1 MNYKQIC
8 LTLVTLLLFYL
19 IIQTFQS
26 ETEVLITKTVSEELR
41 PPLINKI
48 INDINVKLWGY
59 KVVKEYPHDTKA
71 FTQGLEIYDNQLFE
85 GTGLHSRSQL
95 RQVNLTT
102 GGIIRKTSLKPQYFG
117 EGITIIGN
125 RIYQLTWQ
133 NNIGFIYDR
142 NTFKL
147 IRDWKYPTEGWGL
160 THDEENTLILS
171 DGSSTLYFYNS
182 SNPQNLIRTI
192 IVKDENGKDVINL
205 NELEYINGEI
215 YSNIWY
221 SERIAR
227 IDPKTGRV
235 NSWIDMSG
243 LKRDGW
249 DVLNGI
255 AYNHNSKN
263 LFITGKLWGGLF
275 EVELVPK
282 K

>member
-1 MNYKQIC
+1 M
-8 LTLVTLLLFYL
+8 TLMLNCGV
-19 IIQTFQS
+19 
-26 ETEVLITKTVSEELR
+26 
-41 PPLINKI
+41 
-48 INDINVKLWGY
+48 

-85 GTGLHSRSQL
+85 GTGINGRSTL
-95 RQVNLTT
+95 REINLTT

-142 NTFKL
+142 DTFKL
-147 IRDWKYPTEGWGL
+147 IADWKYPTEGWGL

-182 SNPQNLIRTI
+182 SNPETLIRTI
-192 IVKDENGKDVINL
+192 IVKDDNGKEVRNL

-221 SERIAR
+221 SESIAR

-235 NSWIDMSG
+235 NSWIDFSG

-255 AYNHNSKN
+255 AYNHNSQN
-263 LFITGKLWGGLF
+263 LYITGKLWGGLF